1 MTCDEVRRLGVTDAT
16 ERRLRTFHERYRDP
30 FSAVGLLV
38 VEQVVRGGRG
48 EAAGLEVGDVLTD
61 LGRGAVPFPD
71 FDGLE
76 AFLDDRLG
84 AQLTLAVER
93 AGRRVDVDVPA
104 GAECLHRL
112 NPATFLEFGGGVL
125 HALSLGAARN
135 GNLDIRSG
143 VYVAFAGFV
152 LDTAGVPAHSV
163 VVALGDEPTPD
174 VEAGAGKGCEISNFK
189 GASLG
194 RFPLVSAVFR
204 TSDHLSE
211 RSRSVHV
218 FSGTRARGTPT
229 LKRRR
234 SNHPFL
240 PRSRP
245 SSARPRSSGT
255 ASASRCAFITLATST
270 TSRSPSSASTGAGSS
285 AAQCGNQPRLWGGG
299 HRT

>member
-1 MTCDEVRRLGVTDAT
+1 MTDAT

-38 VEQVVRGGRG
+38 VEQVIRGGRG

-76 AFLDDRLG
+76 AFLDGRLG
-84 AQLTLAVER
+84 AQLTLVVER

-174 VEAGAGKGCEISNFK
+174 VEAFEHAAAKLRDGQRVTVRFYNIGDQYNEQITVVRVNRRWFK
-189 GASLG
+189 
-194 RFPLVSAVFR
+194 
-204 TSDHLSE
+204 
-211 RSRSVHV
+211 RSPVW
-218 FSGTRARGTPT
+218 
-229 LKRRR
+229 
-234 SNHPFL
+234 
-240 PRSRP
+240 
-245 SSARPRSSGT
+245 
-255 ASASRCAFITLATST
+255 TST
-270 TSRSPSSASTGAGSS
+270 TPLGGGTERENSRALGHIEVDASAFWTTVPLWSGSPSLVLFAY
-285 AAQCGNQPRLWGGG
+285 
-299 HRT
+299 